1 VKRVLF
7 AATVTFVAVSAL
19 AVSTQAQTRRP
30 PASPARGPSAPHL
43 DLSVGSGLFTG
54 SDLGSADA
62 DLRGSTGGPFQ
73 LFATKSRIAASVPLE
88 ARVGFRLSPRYVLEV
103 RGAWARPELRASIAA
118 DVEGA
123 PALTVVEKVDLY
135 SLDLGVLVMFSRSR
149 ARAVTPFISAG
160 GGYVAAV
167 HEGLTL
173 LEGGYSY
180 RGGGGVKYPLAV
192 RSAGRIKGVGIRADG
207 AVVVLNSGLVSGSGP
222 TPQIAASAAL
232 YLMF

>member
-1 VKRVLF
+1 MKRVPF
-7 AATVTFVAVSAL
+7 AATVTFFAVSAL
-19 AVSTQAQTRRP
+19 AVSTEAQTRRP
-30 PASPARGPSAPHL
+30 SSPARPSAPHL
-43 DLSVGSGLFTG
+43 DLSVGSGLFSG
-54 SDLGSADA
+54 SDLGGADA

-73 LFATKSRIAASVPLE
+73 LFATTSRIAASVPLE
-88 ARVGFRLSPRYVLEV
+88 ARVGFRLSQRYVLEV
-103 RGAWARPELRASIAA
+103 RGAWARPELRTSIAA

-135 SLDLGVLVMFSRSR
+135 SLDLGVLVMFSRAR
-149 ARAVTPFISAG
+149 PRAVAPFISAG

-173 LEGGYSY
+173 LEGGFSY

-222 TPQIAASAAL
+222 TPQVAASAAL
-232 YLMF
+232 YLTF